1 MIMSTQVFQG
11 VYGAAL
17 GLLSHDPEGNI
28 ERLLRDA
35 LEWERN
41 NPPTGEY
48 PQYHGW
54 EWFEVHG
61 DPRTLN
67 KLVIKKILR
76 VTCKTNK
83 CTNYRTLDS
92 KAIEKALN
100 DYQGVVPPEEKPEEM
115 PEDIFSI
122 IVGHEQKKEILRR
135 SLLAEKP
142 VSCLLHGT
150 VASAKTLFLEE
161 LSRLPHSRF
170 VLGSSLTRAGI
181 FEVLFNYRPTYLIVD
196 ELDKVDDQS
205 NLTALL
211 SLMERGLVT
220 ETKYKRHRRVQL
232 TTWVFASA
240 NEFRKIPKALLSRFL
255 WRGLRFRDYT
265 VDEFYEVVVTILKQ
279 RENVPE
285 HLALYIAER
294 VNVAME
300 SRDVRDAVKVARLLR
315 KKTKK
320 DVDFLIEILRQK

>member
-1 MIMSTQVFQG
+1 M
-11 VYGAAL
+11 
-17 GLLSHDPEGNI
+17 
-28 ERLLRDA
+28 ERLLRDV

-41 NPPTGEY
+41 NPSTDI
-48 PQYHGW
+48 YHGW
-54 EWFEVHG
+54 EWFQVHG

-67 KLVIKKILR
+67 SLVIKR
-76 VTCKTNK
+76 VLKVTLKTNK
-83 CTNYRTLDS
+83 CTIYRSLDP

-100 DYQGVVPPEEKPEEM
+100 DYAGVLAQEEKTEEF

-135 SLLAEKP
+135 SLIAEKP
-142 VSCLLHGT
+142 VSCLLHGS

-181 FEVLFNYRPTYLIVD
+181 YEVLFNYRPTYLIVD

-211 SLMERGLVT
+211 SLMERGIVA
-220 ETKYKRHRRVQL
+220 ETKYRRHRYIQL

-240 NEFRKIPKALLSRFL
+240 NEFRKIPKELLSRFL
-255 WRGLRFRDYT
+255 WRGLHFRDYT

-279 RENVPE
+279 RENIPE
-285 HLALYIAER
+285 SLALYIAER
-294 VNVAME
+294 VQQAME

-320 DVDFLIEILRQK
+320 DVDFLIEILKQK